1 MRSNRVQRMVRFLY
15 KQVVF
20 HFYVSESEGETRDH
34 SKQQFEGLSVPR
46 MSGLSGPPV
55 TRDVD

>member
-1 MRSNRVQRMVRFLY
+1 MVRFLY